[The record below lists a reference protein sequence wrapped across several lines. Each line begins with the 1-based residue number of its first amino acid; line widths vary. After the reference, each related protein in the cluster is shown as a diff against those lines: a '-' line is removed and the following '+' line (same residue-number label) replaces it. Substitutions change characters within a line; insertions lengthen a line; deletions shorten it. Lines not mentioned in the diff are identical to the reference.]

1 MKARRVGLD
10 GSQRRRIYLFRH
22 GAVDYVDSDGNVVP
36 DSDAVALNEKGQAQA
51 TDQERAV
58 LDVIIADVNGDLDG
72 FLDRIQRI
80 QGVAKRLDL
89 PATLRVFQGT
99 FAAEKNG
106 EIHLYWELP
115 SFIAFAEAE
124 TAMHNDDEFL
134 AILDEMG
141 TAGQSFG
148 G

>member
-1 MKARRVGLD
+1 MKIMLITG
-10 GSQRRRIYLFRH
+10 
-22 GAVDYVDSDGNVVP
+22 
-36 DSDAVALNEKGQAQA
+36 VALLCTCLPAPSQA
-51 TDQERAV
+51 TDQNRPV
-58 LDVIIADVNGDLDG
+58 LDVIIVDVNGDVEG
-72 FLDRIQRI
+72 FLERMKRL
-80 QGVAKRLDL
+80 QGVAKRLNL

-124 TAMHNDDEFL
+124 TALHNDEEFL

-141 TAGQSFG
+141 AAGQSFKSELLTIEITKE
-148 G
+148 

>member
-1 MKARRVGLD
+1 MKKL
-10 GSQRRRIYLFRH
+10 I
-22 GAVDYVDSDGNVVP
+22 
-36 DSDAVALNEKGQAQA
+36 VASILVLVCTLPPAAFG
-51 TDQERAV
+51 TDQNRPV
-58 LDVIIADVNGDLDG
+58 LDVVIVDVNGDLDG
-72 FLDRIQRI
+72 FLERMQRI
-80 QGVAKRLDL
+80 QGVAERLHL

-124 TAMHNDDEFL
+124 TALHSDEEFL

-141 TAGQSFG
+141 EAGQSFKSELLSIEITRH
-148 G
+148 

>member
-1 MKARRVGLD
+1 MKIMLITG
-10 GSQRRRIYLFRH
+10 
-22 GAVDYVDSDGNVVP
+22 
-36 DSDAVALNEKGQAQA
+36 VALLCTCLPAKSQA
-51 TDQERAV
+51 TDQDRPV
-58 LDVIIADVNGDLDG
+58 LDVIIVDVNGDVEG
-72 FLDRIQRI
+72 FLERMKRL
-80 QGVAKRLDL
+80 QGVAKRLNL

-124 TAMHNDDEFL
+124 TALHNDEEFL

-141 TAGQSFG
+141 AAGQHFKSELLTIEITKK
-148 G
+148 

>member
-1 MKARRVGLD
+1 MKIMLITG
-10 GSQRRRIYLFRH
+10 
-22 GAVDYVDSDGNVVP
+22 
-36 DSDAVALNEKGQAQA
+36 VALLCTCLPAPSQA
-51 TDQERAV
+51 TDQDRPV
-58 LDVIIADVNGDLDG
+58 LDVIIVDVNGDVEG
-72 FLDRIQRI
+72 FLERMKRL
-80 QGVAKRLDL
+80 QGVARRLNL

-124 TAMHNDDEFL
+124 TALHNDEEFL

-141 TAGQSFG
+141 AAGQSFKSELLSIEITKE
-148 G
+148 

>member
-1 MKARRVGLD
+1 MKFML
-10 GSQRRRIYLFRH
+10 IT
-22 GAVDYVDSDGNVVP
+22 VVVVLCICLP
-36 DSDAVALNEKGQAQA
+36 APSQA
-51 TDQERAV
+51 TDQNRPV
-58 LDVIIADVNGDLDG
+58 LDVIIVEVNGDVEG
-72 FLDRIQRI
+72 FLDRMKRI
-80 QGVAKRLDL
+80 QGVAKRLNL

-124 TAMHNDDEFL
+124 TALHNDEEFL

-141 TAGQSFG
+141 AAGQSFKSELLTIEITKE
-148 G
+148 

>member
-1 MKARRVGLD
+1 MKIMIITGIAMLTMCLPTL
-10 GSQRRRIYLFRH
+10 S
-22 GAVDYVDSDGNVVP
+22 
-36 DSDAVALNEKGQAQA
+36 QA
-51 TDQERAV
+51 TDQNRPV
-58 LDVIIADVNGDLDG
+58 LDVIVADVNGDLEG
-72 FLDRIQRI
+72 FLDRMKRI
-80 QGVAKRLDL
+80 QGVAKRLNL

-124 TAMHNDDEFL
+124 TALHDDEEFL

-141 TAGQSFG
+141 AAGQSFKSELLTIEITKE
-148 G
+148 